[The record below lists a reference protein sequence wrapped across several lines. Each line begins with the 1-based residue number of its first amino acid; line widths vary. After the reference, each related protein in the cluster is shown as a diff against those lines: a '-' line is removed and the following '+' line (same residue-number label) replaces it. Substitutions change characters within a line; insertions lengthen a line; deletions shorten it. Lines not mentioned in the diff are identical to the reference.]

1 MPKVSV
7 CFLKQ
12 ATMYS
17 MCEYENINP
26 TGIIISLKVNILTV
40 TLK

>member
-7 CFLKQ
+7 YRLKQ
-12 ATMYS
+12 ATTDS
-17 MCEYENINP
+17 MCEYENVNP
-26 TGIIISLKVNILTV
+26 TGIIISLQVNILTV